1 MGADDIEDVW
11 YPTVE
16 DIITIH
22 DDILDEYPETETGIR
37 NRDDI
42 AYTIEFISEGRFGE
56 RPETLHEKAF
66 HLLRLLTAN
75 HPFVDGNGRVGRLLI
90 VLMLIASDILVHP
103 LFYLSSYIRRN
114 RDEYTDLLLA
124 VNEEGDWN
132 AWLEFFLNGIREQAD
147 EAFSRAKL
155 LLQLRTAYRERYGDA
170 APSVR
175 ALVDAIFVEP
185 IFTVS
190 RAADLIEMSNPAA
203 NNAVNRLEDD
213 GLLEEQTGQE
223 RYREFQATDVLEVL
237 NRDVEEVPSPGEL
250 IAE

>member
-75 HPFVDGNGRVGRLLI
+75 HPFVDGNKRTALDTTATFYLFNGYDFRFDDRVREILRQF
-90 VLMLIASDILVHP
+90 ASDA
-103 LFYLSSYIRRN
+103 SS
-114 RDEYTDLLLA
+114 
-124 VNEEGDWN
+124 
-132 AWLEFFLNGIREQAD
+132 
-147 EAFSRAKL
+147 
-155 LLQLRTAYRERYGDA
+155 
-170 APSVR
+170 
-175 ALVDAIFVEP
+175 VE
-185 IFTVS
+185 
-190 RAADLIEMSNPAA
+190 
-203 NNAVNRLEDD
+203 EDD
-213 GLLEEQTGQE
+213 VVEYLRETTTPIDVDDILGQWREELIQTGLRKFDDE
-223 RYREFQATDVLEVL
+223 RSRTD
-237 NRDVEEVPSPGEL
+237 RSDDS
-250 IAE
+250 

>member
-75 HPFVDGNGRVGRLLI
+75 HLFVDGNKRTALDTTATFYLFNGYDFRFDDRVREILRQF
-90 VLMLIASDILVHP
+90 ASDA
-103 LFYLSSYIRRN
+103 SS
-114 RDEYTDLLLA
+114 
-124 VNEEGDWN
+124 
-132 AWLEFFLNGIREQAD
+132 
-147 EAFSRAKL
+147 
-155 LLQLRTAYRERYGDA
+155 
-170 APSVR
+170 
-175 ALVDAIFVEP
+175 VE
-185 IFTVS
+185 
-190 RAADLIEMSNPAA
+190 
-203 NNAVNRLEDD
+203 EDD
-213 GLLEEQTGQE
+213 VVEYLRETTTPIDVDDILGQWREELIQTGLRKFDDE
-223 RYREFQATDVLEVL
+223 RSRTD
-237 NRDVEEVPSPGEL
+237 RSDDS
-250 IAE
+250 